1 MNREIKFRGKIAG
14 AYIGNDPQN
23 NWFYG
28 SLVKELSTG
37 KIYILDVAHTDKGE
51 ARFNTLGLEVDP
63 NTVGQFTGLH
73 DKNGV
78 EIYEGDIVEFEYNN
92 AKMIKEVYWDNEWN
106 CWKVYINGGNIH
118 TLNSH
123 SMGYLIPTVIG
134 NIHEEKMK

>member
-1 MNREIKFRGKIAG
+1 MRTIKFRGKTIDNGEWVYGYYVKLPHPLTAFLKD
-14 AYIGNDPQN
+14 YIVISGFDDKRENGYQD
-23 NWFYG
+23 FI
-28 SLVKELSTG
+28 LVEP
-37 KIYILDVAHTDKGE
+37 E
-51 ARFNTLGLEVDP
+51 
-63 NTVGQFTGLH
+63 TVCQFTGLH

-134 NIHEEKMK
+134 NIHEGELK